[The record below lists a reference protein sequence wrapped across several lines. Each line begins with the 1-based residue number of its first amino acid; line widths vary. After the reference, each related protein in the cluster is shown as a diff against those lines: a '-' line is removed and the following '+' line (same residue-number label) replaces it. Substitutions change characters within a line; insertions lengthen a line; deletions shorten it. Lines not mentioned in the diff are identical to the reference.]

1 MAEEIITT
9 IKHEIASLMRE
20 AYNGHD
26 LDEVV
31 TVAEARTSCPTCGE
45 EVFAFVNL
53 QWEIDEG
60 YKRYYRR
67 EAVIDAECGTCGKV
81 HVPLCWVSKYADPTH
96 VEWVLKHFPGRE
108 VLKAR
113 LEQHICQ
120 LLQPTL
126 RELGLLP

>member
-1 MAEEIITT
+1 MEIIIT
-9 IKHEIASLMRE
+9 IKPGHITSLIRE

-31 TVAEARTSCPTCGE
+31 TVAELKTSCPTCGE

-81 HVPLCWVSKYADPTH
+81 HVPLVWVSDYADPNH
-96 VEWVLKHFPGRE
+96 VKWALKYFPGRE

-120 LLQPTL
+120 LLQSTL
-126 RELGLLP
+126 KELGLLP